1 MFLNQL
7 KWKLKDETHTLLQT
21 AIQTCEFEHWSSIK
35 PKKYNTKN
43 GNNAKTQ
50 HGKQEKYINKIISK
64 TPPNKVKYNNEIK
77 TSPI

>member
-1 MFLNQL
+1 MRLTRYSKQPYKHVSLN
-7 KWKLKDETHTLLQT
+7 TG
-21 AIQTCEFEHWSSIK
+21 SSIK

-64 TPPNKVKYNNEIK
+64 TPPNEIKYNNELATLQIIISQIK
-77 TSPI
+77 

>member
-1 MFLNQL
+1 MRLTRYSKQPYKHVSLNPG
-7 KWKLKDETHTLLQT
+7 
-21 AIQTCEFEHWSSIK
+21 SSIK

-64 TPPNKVKYNNEIK
+64 TPPNKIKYNNETK